1 MTTRALLLTFAVLFC
16 GALAGAP
23 SASRAQAIDTSH
35 WDAYLDYA
43 YVYSSAEPS
52 ALEERLGEYGRE
64 AGMTLSDYVGIQ
76 SRALRSDTGSHD
88 ERLQRRVAVAHLLRY
103 LAEREPRH
111 LDQAVETIASFRDQR
126 GRHEN
131 LYWYHYIHA
140 HRALEKGHAGDFT
153 RSVLALWSDV
163 VVPLESPYDTLQA
176 LSLSQSPNSG
186 FVAAI
191 PYVFEN
197 VARLVLIRSQ
207 EMGIHR
213 ELDPLAAVVR
223 MLADGRVGAHPEAVP
238 RDASSKDYLDRIIQ
252 RLDGPESDSGS
263 LTFTLALFE
272 AGKHHDRA
280 RSLLASEGL
289 SDETIKAIGVA
300 SGAYQTAL
308 NLAQTVQGQ
317 AAVYARVLRQLGEVY
332 AAKQRLGVDPYLENP
347 FTIEGAIG
355 VYDELQRDGA
365 GEGWKRLGFRS
376 TGYESYIESM
386 RGLWEEIQEASL
398 NAADYYLTRA
408 IAQPA
413 RSADHVRSAARTY
426 SRYLD
431 LFATYASTAGAE
443 AVPDSAYFAAYE
455 AARGYGDAFLAYAST
470 NPTAAEIDLAA
481 QRYLMALRTYPFD
494 RQLWP
499 SLASALERQ
508 GRASDYLALARPV
521 ADGVARSRHL
531 DAWIQNGE
539 PAADALA
546 TARRALSDELV
557 VMYLGFANASG
568 MEQLEASLD
577 DLRAR
582 KRDLEAHLLSL
593 ANGEHSDGPGPA
605 APAADAAAIS
615 PVLQRAERE
624 REMKEARELLARI
637 ESQLDARSRALPLFR
652 ATLDTDSLI
661 GELRSQRGHPVHTLL
676 RRMYGER
683 RP

>member
-1 MTTRALLLTFAVLFC
+1 VLVWSALS
-16 GALAGAP
+16 GAP
-23 SASRAQAIDTSH
+23 AESRAQAIDTSR

-43 YVYSSAEPS
+43 YVYSSAEPA
-52 ALEERLGEYGRE
+52 ALEARLDEYGRE
-64 AGMTLSDYVGIQ
+64 AGMTLAEYVGIQ
-76 SRALRSDTGSHD
+76 SRALRSDEAGRD
-88 ERLQRRVAVAHLLRY
+88 ERLLRRVAIAHLLRY

-111 LDQAVETIASFRDQR
+111 LDQSAEAVSGFRDQR

-131 LYWYHYIHA
+131 LYWYHYIQA

-153 RSVLALWSDV
+153 RSVLALWNEV

-213 ELDPLAAVVR
+213 DLDPLAAIVR
-223 MLADGRVGAHPEAVP
+223 MLADKRVGAHPEAIP
-238 RDASSKDYLDRIIQ
+238 REASSKDYLDRIIQ
-252 RLDGPESDSGS
+252 RLDGPESDGGS
-263 LTFTLALFE
+263 LTFTLALFD
-272 AGKHHDRA
+272 AGRHHDRA

-289 SDETIKAIGVA
+289 GDETIKAIGVA

-317 AAVYARVLRQLGEVY
+317 AAVYTRVLRQLGEVY
-332 AAKQRLGVDPYLENP
+332 AAKQRLGVDPYVENP

-355 VYDELQRDGA
+355 VYGELMRAGA
-365 GEGWKRLGFRS
+365 GEGWKNLGFRQ
-376 TGYESYIESM
+376 TGYDSYVESV

-413 RSADHVRSAARTY
+413 RADDHVRSAARTY

-431 LFATYASTAGAE
+431 LFNTYATSAGAE

-470 NPTAAEIDLAA
+470 SPTAGEVDLAA
-481 QRYLMALRTYPFD
+481 QRYLMAVRIYPFD

-508 GRASDYLALARPV
+508 GRASDYLSLARPV

-531 DAWIQNGE
+531 DAWIQNRE
-539 PAADALA
+539 PEADSLA

-568 MEQLEASLD
+568 MEQLEASLE

-582 KRDLEAHLLSL
+582 QRDLETQLLAL
-593 ANGEHSDGPGPA
+593 AKGERSGEPGPA
-605 APAADAAAIS
+605 APAADAAPAGS
-615 PVLQRAERE
+615 VLERAERE
-624 REMKEARELLARI
+624 REMREARELLAKI
-637 ESQLDARSRALPLFR
+637 EKQIEARSRALPLFK
-652 ATLDTDSLI
+652 ATLETDSLI

-676 RRMYGER
+676 RRMYSEHR
-683 RP
+683 S